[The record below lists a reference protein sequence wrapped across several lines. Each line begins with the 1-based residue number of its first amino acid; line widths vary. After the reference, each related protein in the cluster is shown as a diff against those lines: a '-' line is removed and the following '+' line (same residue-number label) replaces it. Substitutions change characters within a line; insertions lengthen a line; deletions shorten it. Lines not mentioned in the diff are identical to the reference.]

1 MICLKASHHGGL
13 WTTKDLE
20 IGRFGGCIIQQTVW
34 WGKSCLQ
41 VEINGAG
48 DQEKR
53 CGLEGAGVR

>member
-1 MICLKASHHGGL
+1 M
-13 WTTKDLE
+13 TKDLE

-41 VEINGAG
+41 AEINGAG
-48 DQEKR
+48 DQEKT